1 MSKEKILAEK
11 LARLAAEKGGRAYYV
26 GGCMRDALLG
36 IESGDVDV
44 EVHGVSKEELEGIID
59 SLGTRLEYGKSFGI
73 YSIAGSSLDIAMPRR
88 ERATG
93 NGHRSFEID
102 VDAFLGERN
111 AAVRRDFTV
120 NALMQDVLTG
130 NILDFFGGT
139 HDLQSKTLR
148 HIDKNT
154 FVEDP
159 LRVFRAAQFAS
170 RFGFEVSDET
180 ITLCRTINVETLSIE
195 RVYLELEKAL
205 TKAPKPSVFFEVLRK
220 MNKLSP
226 FFAELEALIGIRQN
240 PKYHAE
246 GDAYTH
252 TMMVLDAAASF
263 RGKVQN
269 KTAFMLAALC
279 HDLGKA
285 VSTECESGF
294 FHAYGHEEKSA
305 LLADS
310 LLRRLT
316 SEKALIKYVKNL
328 TALHMKPN
336 ALAGAGASVKSTNK
350 MFDEATDPEALIYLG
365 LSDGIGKTPE
375 SPSNEEFLFKRLDM
389 FREIMARPFV
399 SGNDLLSNGIAPSD
413 SFSEILSYSHKLRL
427 AGVDK
432 DSALKQTL
440 AYARKLNRNKN

>member
-1 MSKEKILAEK
+1 MSNEKILAEK
-11 LARLAAEKGGRAYYV
+11 IARLAADKGGRAYYV
-26 GGCMRDALLG
+26 GGCVRDALIG

-44 EVHGVSKEELEGIID
+44 EIHGVSKDELEAIID
-59 SLGTRLEYGKSFGI
+59 SVGTRLEYGKSFGI

-88 ERATG
+88 ERAIG
-93 NGHRSFEID
+93 SGHRSFDIE
-102 VDAFLGERN
+102 VDASLGERT
-111 AAVRRDFTV
+111 AAERRDFTV

-130 NILDFFGGT
+130 KILDFFGGT
-139 HDLQSKTLR
+139 DDIKSKTLR
-148 HIDKNT
+148 HINDKT

-170 RFGFEVSDET
+170 RFGFTVSDET
-180 ITLCRTINVETLSIE
+180 IALCQTIDVTPLSSE

-205 TKAPKPSVFFEVLRK
+205 TKAQKPSVFFEVLRK
-220 MNKLSP
+220 MNKLAP
-226 FFAELEALIGIRQN
+226 FFAELEALIGIKQN
-240 PKYHAE
+240 PKYHTE

-263 RGKVQN
+263 SNRVKN
-269 KTAFMLAALC
+269 KTAFMLAAMC

-285 VSTECESGF
+285 VSTEYESGSY
-294 FHAYGHEEKSA
+294 HAYGHEEKSVE
-305 LLADS
+305 LADT

-316 SEKALIKYVKNL
+316 NEKALIKYVKNL

-336 ALAGAGASVKSTNK
+336 ALAGAGASIKSTNK
-350 MFDEATDPEALIYLG
+350 MFDDAIDPEALIYLG
-365 LSDGIGKTPE
+365 LSDGIGKLPA

-389 FREIMARPFV
+389 FREIMARPYIT
-399 SGNDLLSNGIAPSD
+399 GNDLLSNGIAPSD

-432 DSALKQTL
+432 DSAMKQTL
-440 AYARKLNRNKN
+440 AYARKLNRK

>member
-1 MSKEKILAEK
+1 MSNEKILAEK

-26 GGCMRDALLG
+26 GGCVRDSLIG

-73 YSIAGSSLDIAMPRR
+73 YSIAHSSLDIAMPRR

-93 NGHRSFEID
+93 NGHRSFDIE
-102 VDAFLGERN
+102 VDAYLGEKN
-111 AAVRRDFTV
+111 AAARRDFTA

-130 NILDFFGGT
+130 GILDFFGGA
-139 HDLQSKTLR
+139 DDIRNKKLR
-148 HIDKNT
+148 HISDKT

-180 ITLCRTINVETLSIE
+180 ILLCQTINVETLSSE

-226 FFAELEALIGIRQN
+226 FFAELEALIGVKQN
-240 PKYHAE
+240 PKYHTE

-263 RGKVQN
+263 RDKVNN
-269 KTAFMLAALC
+269 KAAFMLAAMC

-285 VSTECESGF
+285 VSTESQSGNY
-294 FHAYGHEEKSA
+294 HAYGHEEQSV

-310 LLRRLT
+310 LLHRLT
-316 SEKALIKYVKNL
+316 NEKALIKYVKNL

-350 MFDEATDPEALIYLG
+350 MFDEAADPEALIYLG
-365 LSDGIGKTPE
+365 LSDGIGKKPA
-375 SPSNEEFLFKRLDM
+375 SPSNEEFLFKRLDT
-389 FREIMARPFV
+389 FREMMARPFV

-413 SFSEILSYSHKLRL
+413 SFSEILSYAHKLRL
-427 AGVDK
+427 AGVEK

-440 AYARKLNRNKN
+440 AYARKLDRNKN